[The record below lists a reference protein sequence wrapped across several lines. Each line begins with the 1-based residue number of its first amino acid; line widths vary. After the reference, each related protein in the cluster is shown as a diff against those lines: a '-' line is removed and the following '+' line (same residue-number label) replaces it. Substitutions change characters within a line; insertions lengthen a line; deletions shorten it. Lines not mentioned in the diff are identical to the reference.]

1 MPSIRVIADTVQLL
15 SLSSPEIDMIIE
27 EAERILTE
35 TLAAH
40 ELFVSNGRSLQ
51 QDSFKL
57 AKTKESVQV
66 YRSREMKNGRTCS
79 SRSTNRRWSNKD
91 ANRDRSNTSG
101 TTVVSDHSSTG
112 RSIVNLGSPSN
123 ENLPSDT
130 SNKVNSAPPDHTIQS
145 ACGKTWLRASRV
157 GSVLQCT
164 GPRGWARNQVF
175 L

>member
-1 MPSIRVIADTVQLL
+1 MPSIRAIADTVQPL

-40 ELFVSNGRSLQ
+40 DLFISNDRSLL
-51 QDSFKL
+51 QDMFKL
-57 AKTKESVQV
+57 AKTKEGVQV
-66 YRSREMKNGRTCS
+66 YRSCETKNEGRPS
-79 SRSTNRRWSNKD
+79 SSHSMNRRRSSKE
-91 ANRDRSNTSG
+91 ANRDRSSTSD

-123 ENLPSDT
+123 ENLPSDA

-145 ACGKTWLRASRV
+145 ACGKQRLALGASTSR
-157 GSVLQCT
+157 SS
-164 GPRGWARNQVF
+164 PRTATKC
-175 L
+175 